1 MRDRRD
7 LPVRAAALS
16 RVIATL
22 VEQSQTGISEP
33 ALADATALP
42 PSAVRRI
49 LRRLAW
55 KSLVRRVARHTW
67 TVRPFVTRGIEL
79 RACPIDL

>member
-7 LPVRAAALS
+7 IPTRAAALS

-22 VEQSQTGISEP
+22 VEQSETGLSEP
-33 ALADATALP
+33 ALADATALQ

-55 KSLVRRVARHTW
+55 KSIVRRVARHTW
-67 TVRPFVTRGIEL
+67 TVRPFVTRRYEL
-79 RACPIDL
+79 KACPTDL